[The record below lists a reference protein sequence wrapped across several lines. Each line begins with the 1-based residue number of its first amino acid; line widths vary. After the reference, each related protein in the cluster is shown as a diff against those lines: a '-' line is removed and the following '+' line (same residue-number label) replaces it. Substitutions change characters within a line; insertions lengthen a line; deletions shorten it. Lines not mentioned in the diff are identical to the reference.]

1 MDNKDRIWRL
11 MARSLSGEASAEESS
26 ELSNYLHYEPELQQQ
41 YHMLKKLWDVNAE
54 LHSTSI
60 QDTNEKTRVKSIL
73 KKAEEERTGIA
84 NEEEI
89 GKDDKEDS
97 IWRFLFGRSFKLLYA
112 ATITVVLVLYYYPR
126 SDSKHIP
133 ERKQEVVAV
142 KNGSRTKILLPD
154 GSSVWLNGDS
164 KLYYDAAFNGKVRK
178 VRLVGEAFFDIVK
191 NPNRPFIVYAGKIN
205 IKVLG
210 TAFNVKCYE
219 DDRDIETTLLRG
231 SIEVT
236 ENRSGSTPRILL
248 KPNQKLIV
256 PIEPASVVLPKKED
270 FKILNLDKKLK
281 EDEHI
286 ETSWI
291 YNRIEFRGENF
302 EELARKLERWYDI
315 KIQFEDERVKNIKF
329 NGSFEQETVEEA
341 FNALQ
346 KVASFKYKVYGR
358 EVFIK
363 SSE

>member
-1 MDNKDRIWRL
+1 MDNKDRIWKL
-11 MARSLSGEASAEESS
+11 MARSLSGEASPEESN
-26 ELSNYLHYEPELQQQ
+26 ELSDYLDYEPELQQQ
-41 YHMLKKLWDVNAE
+41 YHMLKKLWNVNAE
-54 LHSTSI
+54 PHSTSI
-60 QDTNEKTRVKSIL
+60 QDRNEKTRVKSIL
-73 KKAEEERTGIA
+73 KKAEEERSGTA
-84 NEEEI
+84 TEEEI
-89 GKDDKEDS
+89 SKEDS

-112 ATITVVLVLYYYPR
+112 ATIAVVLVLYYYPR
-126 SDSKHIP
+126 PDNKEIA
-133 ERKQEVVAV
+133 EKKQEVVAV

-164 KLYYDAAFNGKVRK
+164 KLYYDAAFNEKVRK

-191 NPNRPFIVYAGKIN
+191 NPNRPFIVYAGKIS

-236 ENRSGSTPRILL
+236 ENTSGSTPRILL

-256 PIEPASVVLPKKED
+256 PIESASLVLPKKED

-315 KIQFEDERVKNIKF
+315 KIQFEDEKVRSIKF
-329 NGSFEQETVEEA
+329 NGSFEQETVVEA